1 MDCYEAA
8 EYLVLTLIIMLGIAV
23 IAGIAFGVFKYLKK
37 RKAAKNQTSVQQL
50 ASLDYDASSSVPQ
63 RVDNNFEYDLER
75 TNNEAPSGVNS
86 PAMIPLKAKPFDK
99 D

>member
-8 EYLVLTLIIMLGIAV
+8 EYLVLTLILMLGIAV

-63 RVDNNFEYDLER
+63 RVDNNF
-75 TNNEAPSGVNS
+75 
-86 PAMIPLKAKPFDK
+86 
-99 D
+99 